1 MNADFLNVETINE
14 MNSRLNLE
22 IHKLEEKFNRQVWMI
37 FYLIIY
43 TILEVQNKIIT
54 IKLRLTTCICILPL

>member
-22 IHKLEEKFNRQVWMI
+22 IHKLDEQFELQV
-37 FYLIIY
+37 
-43 TILEVQNKIIT
+43 
-54 IKLRLTTCICILPL
+54 

>member
-22 IHKLEEKFNRQVWMI
+22 IHKLEEQFNRQV
-37 FYLIIY
+37 
-43 TILEVQNKIIT
+43 
-54 IKLRLTTCICILPL
+54 